1 MPESTSPLRAGQ
13 TERICEETMAET
25 TYLEAI
31 RQAMWEEM
39 ERDPRV
45 VILGEDIGVY
55 GGAFKATEG
64 FLEKFGRE
72 RVIDTPISEEGYTGV
87 AIGAAYMG
95 LRPIVEFQFID
106 FIANAFNMITNF
118 AAKSRYRSGLGVPL
132 VMRGPA
138 GGGVRAGPFHSQNPE
153 MHFVHT
159 PGIKVVVPATAHDAK
174 GMLKAAIRDE
184 DPVLYL
190 EHKYLYRR
198 IKEELPPDDFVVP
211 LGKALIRRPGSDV
224 VLITYGA
231 MLYTALEAASLLE
244 QEGVDLEVVDLRSL
258 VPFDRDTVLESV
270 RRVNKVM
277 ILHEDTRTGGMAGEI
292 AAVVAQEA
300 FEELD
305 APIVR
310 ITAPDTPVPYSAELE
325 DAFIPRVTEVVE
337 AARKLAAY

>member
-1 MPESTSPLRAGQ
+1 MSATS
-13 TERICEETMAET
+13 EI

-45 VILGEDIGVY
+45 ILLGEDVGLY
-55 GGAFKATEG
+55 GGAFKVTAG

-87 AIGAAYMG
+87 AIGAAFNG

-118 AAKSRYRSGLGVPL
+118 AAKSRYRWNVPVPM

-159 PGIKVVVPATAHDAK
+159 PGIKVVAPATVADAR
-174 GMLKAAIRDE
+174 GLMKAAIRDE

-190 EHKYLYRR
+190 EHKKLYRHA
-198 IKEELPPDDFVVP
+198 KVSATELESEEDVVP
-211 LGKALIRRPGSDV
+211 IGKAIVRRRGRH
-224 VLITYGA
+224 ITLVTYSA
-231 MLYTALEAASLLE
+231 MLYVGLDAAEELAKDGIE
-244 QEGVDLEVVDLRSL
+244 LEVIDLRSL
-258 VPFDRDTVLESV
+258 VPFDKDLVLESV
-270 RRVNKVM
+270 RRINKVM
-277 ILHEDTRTGGMAGEI
+277 LLHEDTRTGGMAGEI
-292 AAVVAQEA
+292 SAVIAEEA
-300 FEELD
+300 FEDLD
-305 APIVR
+305 GPIVR
-310 ITAPDTPVPYSAELE
+310 ITAPDTPVPYAAALE
-325 DAFIPRVTEVVE
+325 DAFVPAVADVVR
-337 AARKLAAY
+337 AARRLAAY

>member
-1 MPESTSPLRAGQ
+1 
-13 TERICEETMAET
+13 MAQT

-31 RQAMWEEM
+31 REAMWEEM

-45 VILGEDIGVY
+45 VILGEDIGTY
-55 GGAFKATEG
+55 GGAFKVTEG
-64 FLEKFGRE
+64 FLAKFGRE

-159 PGIKVVVPATAHDAK
+159 PGLKVVTPATARDAK

-184 DPVLYL
+184 DPVLFL

-198 IKEELPPDDFVVP
+198 VKEELPDEEFVVP
-211 LGKALIRRPGSDV
+211 LGQAIVRRPGTDV

-231 MLYTALEAASLLE
+231 MLYTALDAAASLE
-244 QEGVDLEVVDLRSL
+244 REGIDLEVIDLRSL
-258 VPFDRDTVLESV
+258 APLDRETILESV

-292 AAVVAQEA
+292 AALIGEEA
-300 FEELD
+300 FEDLD
-305 APIVR
+305 GPILRV
-310 ITAPDTPVPYSAELE
+310 TAPDTPVPFSAELE
-325 DAFIPRVTEVVE
+325 DAFIPQVADVVE

>member
-1 MPESTSPLRAGQ
+1 
-13 TERICEETMAET
+13 MAEI

-39 ERDPRV
+39 ERDERV
-45 VILGEDIGVY
+45 LILGEDIGVY
-55 GGAFKATEG
+55 GGAFKVTQG
-64 FLEKFGRE
+64 FLEKFGGD

-118 AAKSRYRSGLGVPL
+118 AAKSRYRWGAGVPIVL
-132 VMRGPA
+132 GGPA
-138 GGGVRAGPFHSQNPE
+138 GGGVRARPFHSQNPE

-159 PGIKVVVPATAHDAK
+159 PGLKVVAPATAHDAK
-174 GMLKAAIRDE
+174 GLMKAAVRDE

-198 IKEELPPDDFVVP
+198 LKEELPSDDFTVP
-211 LGKALIRRPGSDV
+211 IGQAAVRRTGKDI

-231 MLYTALEAASLLE
+231 MLHVALGAAEALEE
-244 QEGVDLEVVDLRSL
+244 EGIELEVIDLRSL
-258 VPFDRDTVLESV
+258 VPLDRETILDSV

-277 ILHEDTRTGGMAGEI
+277 ILHEDTRTGGMAREI
-292 AAVVAQEA
+292 SAVITEEA
-300 FEELD
+300 FEDLD
-305 APIVR
+305 GPILR
-310 ITAPDTPVPYSAELE
+310 ITAPDTPVPFSAELE
-325 DAFIPRVTEVVE
+325 DAFIPQVTDVVV